1 MMLDRTPDPSDVF
14 FIWFCLIVRLVEES
28 IGRAVHFVGNAA
40 LVAQSGSIG
49 GARATGSQAFS
60 CLTTVT
66 LGIADI
72 AVKAFRPLSTVEQLA
87 GHLREEV
94 LRGSLGGSMP
104 GVNQLARS
112 LGVSPKTVIAAM
124 KQLEREGMLQ
134 GQGPRRR
141 SRIVLPT
148 GAAEGRRLRVAIL
161 DYEAPALTE
170 IELQHLLEG
179 AGHTAFFAG
188 KSLQELGMDVRRVA
202 RLVAKTGPDAWVVC
216 AGSGEVLEWFAAQPV
231 PAFALF
237 GRRRNVPLA
246 GVGPNH
252 LPACLAAVR
261 RLLEHGHQRIVM
273 LVRRERREGGP
284 GDIERAILDKMAAHG
299 IGTGPYNLPDWENS
313 REGFQQVL
321 DQLYRVTPPSAL
333 ILDEACLFPALR
345 SGNRLFQRPSPR
357 PPPQTRHRRPGVA
370 LGPFRDP
377 AGDGVGSTPA
387 SGEKGRVLVL
397 DAAGKLD

>member
-1 MMLDRTPDPSDVF
+1 MREDV
-14 FIWFCLIVRLVEES
+14 LLGLP
-28 IGRAVHFVGNAA
+28 GR
-40 LVAQSGSIG
+40 
-49 GARATGSQAFS
+49 
-60 CLTTVT
+60 
-66 LGIADI
+66 
-72 AVKAFRPLSTVEQLA
+72 
-87 GHLREEV
+87 
-94 LRGSLGGSMP
+94 SMP
-104 GVNQLARS
+104 GVNQLAGTS
-112 LGVSPKTVIAAM
+112 GVSPKTVIGAM
-124 KQLEREGMLQ
+124 TQLEREGLLQ

-141 SRIVLPT
+141 RMVVPPDRV
-148 GAAEGRRLRVAIL
+148 AGRRMGVAIL
-161 DYEAPALTE
+161 DYESPVPSAGYLL
-170 IELQHLLEG
+170 ELRHLLEH
-179 AGHTAFFAG
+179 AGHAGSFAG